1 MSNWKKLSE
10 ADFGYTEAL
19 TAAADGTVLGYRLV
33 GASAGP
39 QLVVAGICPSTEHV
53 FDRLLSIPTLP
64 WMRGSLVLIR
74 AGALDNLL
82 SDLSSVSVLG
92 ENDRTLVL
100 PFTDTDRIDE
110 RTVRRS
116 YHQVLR
122 ACASLGMISG
132 RGVMPPGGAEAQ

>member
-1 MSNWKKLSE
+1 MSNWKKLAQ
-10 ADFGYTEAL
+10 ADCGYIAAL
-19 TAAADGTVLGYRLV
+19 TATAKGTVIGYRLV

-39 QLVVAGICPSTEHV
+39 QLVVAGICPSSEHV

-74 AGALDNLL
+74 TSALDNLL
-82 SDLSSVSVLG
+82 SDLPSVSVLG
-92 ENDRTLVL
+92 EIDRTMVL
-100 PFTDTDRIDE
+100 PFSDTEKADE
-110 RTVRRS
+110 TIIRRS

-132 RGVMPPGGAEAQ
+132 RGVPYCRDS

>member
-1 MSNWKKLSE
+1 MSNWKKLAQ
-10 ADFGYTEAL
+10 ADFGYIEAL
-19 TAAADGTVLGYRLV
+19 TATAKGTVIGYRLV

-39 QLVVAGICPSTEHV
+39 QLVVAGICPSSEHV

-74 AGALDNLL
+74 TSALDNLL
-82 SDLSSVSVLG
+82 SDLPSVSVLG
-92 ENDRTLVL
+92 EIDRTMVL
-100 PFTDTDRIDE
+100 PFSDTEKADE
-110 RTVRRS
+110 TIIRRS

-132 RGVMPPGGAEAQ
+132 RGVPYCRDS